1 MKSLLAAL
9 ARGIAAAAGW
19 VIDTSYGLV
28 LALVRAWH
36 LFRAARATRAGLR
49 LAVRT
54 LRVGALTLLLG
65 GLVLGAGWLCF
76 ARVPV
81 GCVGVRQTNF
91 GGAGLD
97 ARDHP
102 AGLVFCVRGLHSL
115 HLVETRTQVLAFAW
129 ESEGGSWPALDVRT
143 RDGNMVNVSVA
154 LPYRVRRGEAHRLV
168 AEGLKLAYPLRVKA
182 AAEKV
187 LLEELGTLSSEEL
200 MSTDL
205 RAARAAA
212 TLERLKP
219 LLAQF
224 HVEPENVLVTQ
235 VLFKGEYEKKLQQK
249 QLTAQEAQLHRAAA
263 EIEESKKAVE
273 LYQQGTEAQVRDVL
287 VDWDQ
292 RIQTRYVEGQRKIA
306 EVQAEARYYDK
317 TRRAEAD
324 ARAARDVFEGER
336 SLTQAEGLKQEL
348 ANRTYGTEGG
358 RLLLARQAA
367 QNLNIRQVTLNS
379 NDPRVPSVLDLD
391 ELAHR
396 LLGEPGTPPKP

>member
-1 MKSLLAAL
+1 MRSFLAAL
-9 ARGIAAAAGW
+9 ARALAAAASL
-19 VIDTSYGLV
+19 VCDTLYGLV
-28 LALVRAWH
+28 LALVRGWH
-36 LFRAARATRAGLR
+36 LVRAARATRAGVR
-49 LAVRT
+49 LALRS
-54 LRVGALTLLLG
+54 LRVGVLTALLA

-97 ARDHP
+97 AHDHA
-102 AGLVFCVRGLHSL
+102 AGLVWCVRGLHSM
-115 HLVETRTQVLAFAW
+115 HLVDARTQVLAFAW
-129 ESEGGSWPALDVRT
+129 ETEGGSWPALDVRT

-154 LPYRVRRGEAHRLV
+154 LPYRVRPGEAHQLV
-168 AEGLKLAYPLRVKA
+168 AEGLKLAYPLRVRTT
-182 AAEKV
+182 AEKV
-187 LLEELGTLSSEEL
+187 LLEEFGTLASEEL

-205 RAARAAA
+205 RVARAAA
-212 TLERLKP
+212 VRARLQP

-224 HVEPENVLVTQ
+224 HVELEDVLVTQ

-263 EIEESKKAVE
+263 EIEDSKKTVE
-273 LYQQGTEAQVRDVL
+273 LYEQATQAQVRDVL
-287 VDWDQ
+287 VDWDA
-292 RIQTRYVEGQRKIA
+292 RIQQRYAEGQRKIA

-324 ARAARDVFEGER
+324 ARSTKEVGEGER
-336 SLTQAEGLKQEL
+336 ALAQTEGLKQEL
-348 ANRTYGTEGG
+348 ANRTYGTDGG

-391 ELAHR
+391 DLAHR
-396 LLGEPGTPPKP
+396 LLGASGAAPRP